1 MQNLIYEMRRL
12 RNFMPE
18 EYRCMV
24 VRRIGMAIHR
34 SMKNKDQVLAFVRA
48 CKLNAGDP
56 VAPKDAKIPRTKL
69 AYFIDKWVGAVATYD
84 PVDKTW
90 VPLSEDA
97 NDIRVKMLAEL
108 MALAEV
114 PKADIDAMV
123 NANIASLDE
132 VELAMSSLT

>member
-18 EYRCMV
+18 EYRAIC
-24 VRRIGMAIHR
+24 VRRVGMAIHR
-34 SMKNKDQVLAFVRA
+34 SMKNKEQVLAFVRA

-56 VAPKDAKIPRTKL
+56 VVPKDTTTSRTKL
-69 AYFIDKWVGAVATYD
+69 ASFIDKWVGAVATYD

-97 NDIRVKMLAEL
+97 NDVRVKMLAEL
-108 MALAEV
+108 MALSGV
-114 PKADIDAMV
+114 DQTIIDAMV
-123 NANIASLDE
+123 SRNLANLDE
-132 VELAMSSLT
+132 VELAMSS

>member
-34 SMKNKDQVLAFVRA
+34 SMKNKEQVLAFVRA
-48 CKLNAGDP
+48 CKLNSGDP
-56 VAPKDAKIPRTKL
+56 VVPRDTNIARTKVAAFL
-69 AYFIDKWVGAVATYD
+69 DRWVGAVATYD

-97 NDIRVKMLAEL
+97 NDIRVKMVSEL
-108 MALAEV
+108 MELAGL
-114 PKADIDAMV
+114 PKEQIDSFLD
-123 NANIASLDE
+123 ANIAGLDE